1 MSKSKR
7 YTENIEKIDTDKG
20 YNLDEAINIISES
33 KKVKF
38 DETIDLAINL
48 GVDPKHADQ
57 VVRGIVSLP
66 HGTGKKMKVLV
77 IAKGDKVDEALQA
90 GADYA
95 DRSYPLHE

>member
-7 YTENIEKIDTDKG
+7 YAENIEKIDANKG
-20 YNLDEAINIISES
+20 YSLDEAINIISAS

-57 VVRGIVSLP
+57 IVRGTVSLP
-66 HGTGKKMKVLV
+66 HGTGKKL
-77 IAKGDKVDEALQA
+77 
-90 GADYA
+90 
-95 DRSYPLHE
+95 